1 LRDGRIVTY
10 ALVGKRLKAET
21 ELQRL
26 REAQQA
32 VQLAP

>member
-1 LRDGRIVTY
+1 
-10 ALVGKRLKAET
+10 VGKRLKAET